1 MHKTKNLSWFVLLII
16 SFVSPTLGG
25 AQSLPTDESGKVFFS
40 EVVLADSFP
49 NGKLYSNSITWL
61 KSLNRPEEKFT
72 LLTKDS
78 IQSSINGQY
87 EFQVFAQSGLLR
99 KMVGL
104 ISCKLAIDTK
114 DAKFRY
120 SFSDFVY
127 HYYKEDRNYKMA
139 KTGKT
144 KPLEDKEAKGWQKL
158 WEKHKQTTHTKINSL
173 ITSMKSEI
181 PKKILTPTKK
191 ANKVEW

>member
-1 MHKTKNLSWFVLLII
+1 MHKSKNLSWFVLLII
-16 SFVSPTLGG
+16 SFASLTFGA
-25 AQSLPTDESGKVFFS
+25 AQSLPADESGKVFFS

-72 LLTKDS
+72 FLTRDS
-78 IQSSINGQY
+78 IQSSSSGQF
-87 EFQVFAQSGLLR
+87 EFQVFAQGGLLR

-104 ISCKLAIDTK
+104 VTCRLSIDTK
-114 DAKFRY
+114 EEKFRY
-120 SFSDFVY
+120 SFSNFTY

-144 KPLEDKEAKGWQKL
+144 KPLEDKEATGWQKL
-158 WEKHKQTTHTKINSL
+158 WDKHKETTNTKINSL
-173 ITSMKSEI
+173 ITSLKLEI
-181 PKKILTPTKK
+181 PKKIAAPAKK
-191 ANKVEW
+191 IKKVEW

>member
-1 MHKTKNLSWFVLLII
+1 MQKTKNLSWFVLLII
-16 SFVSPTLGG
+16 SFASLTFDA
-25 AQSLPTDESGKVFFS
+25 AQSLPADESGKVSFS

-72 LLTKDS
+72 FSNKDS
-78 IQSSINGQY
+78 IQSSVTGQY

-104 ISCKLAIDTK
+104 ITCKLSIETK
-114 DAKFRY
+114 DNKFRY
-120 SFSDFVY
+120 TFSDFIY

-158 WEKHKQTTHTKINSL
+158 WEKHKQTTNTKINSL